1 MRPGYAGGS
10 NWGGVAID
18 PDRQIAVT
26 NVNEIPALVR
36 LVPRADL
43 GRLKAEGKLKD
54 WQITAQRG
62 TPYYLARRI
71 FLSPLNLPCTKPPW
85 GELVAVDLRS
95 GKILWEEN
103 LGTIKDLAPKV
114 VPNFKWGVPN
124 LGGAI
129 LTGSGL
135 LVIGAAAEHKLR
147 IYQTETGQ
155 ELWSAKLPAAAMS
168 TPMSYE
174 LNGKQY
180 IAVVAGGNDAL
191 NMKRGDYVIV
201 YGLKMPRT

>member
-10 NWGGVAID
+10 NWGGVAVD
-18 PDRQIAVT
+18 LERQIAVT
-26 NVNEIPALVR
+26 NVNEMPALIR

-43 GRLKAEGKLKD
+43 ERLKAEGQLKG
-54 WQITAQRG
+54 WQITEQRG

-85 GELVAVDLRS
+85 GKLVAVDLGS
-95 GKILWEEN
+95 GSIVWQKP
-103 LGTIKDLAPKV
+103 LGTIRNLAPAI

-124 LGGAI
+124 LGGAM

-135 LVIGAAAEHKLR
+135 LVIGAAAEHVLR
-147 IYQTETGQ
+147 IFQTETG
-155 ELWSAKLPAAAMS
+155 EEIWSARLPVAAMS

-174 LNGKQY
+174 LGGKQY
-180 IAVVAGGNDAL
+180 IAIVAGGNDQVG
-191 NMKRGDYVIV
+191 MKRGDYIIV
-201 YGLKMPRT
+201 YGLITSPS